1 MPMDRPIPAFYC
13 CYLLRSTVRHGS
25 VYVGS
30 TPNPVRRLKQHN
42 GLAKGGAVRTSKK
55 TLRPWEMTCIV
66 TGFPSH
72 IAALQFEWA
81 WQNPHITLHIAPEE
95 RLQRATQKKRSGQPK
110 RPRHSVPSLLSNLH
124 VLLRSPS
131 FSRWP
136 LELRFF
142 SADVHKAWTKW
153 TKVTAESIRDSLPVI
168 QDFSPVDQ
176 VSSGDESGSSPKNKK
191 RKTTHGIAALPID
204 YTNQKTHVVIGKEI
218 VEFEREGSC
227 KICKRNLEHDAGIYT
242 ICPSPG
248 CESVTHLTC
257 LSKHFLRGDEET
269 LVPIKGHC
277 PSCNTELRWVDVVK
291 ELSLRMRGQKEVEK
305 LLKVKRAR
313 KTKGSASQV
322 AVESS
327 DGEDDEDEI
336 MEEFVPG
343 TQGMV
348 ADYWRAIDDTDGS
361 DAESITSNISLAK
374 TTSLHASK
382 PGALGTVIED
392 SDWDDMD
399 VLD

>member
-1 MPMDRPIPAFYC
+1 
-13 CYLLRSTVRHGS
+13 
-25 VYVGS
+25 
-30 TPNPVRRLKQHN
+30 
-42 GLAKGGAVRTSKK
+42 
-55 TLRPWEMTCIV
+55 
-66 TGFPSH
+66 
-72 IAALQFEWA
+72 
-81 WQNPHITLHIAPEE
+81 
-95 RLQRATQKKRSGQPK
+95 
-110 RPRHSVPSLLSNLH
+110 
-124 VLLRSPS
+124 
-131 FSRWP
+131 
-136 LELRFF
+136 
-142 SADVHKAWTKW
+142 
-153 TKVTAESIRDSLPVI
+153 VTAESIRDSLPVI

-204 YTNQKTHVVIGKEI
+204 YTNQKTHVVIGKAI

-227 KICKRNLEHDAGIYT
+227 TICKRNLEHDAGIYT

-257 LSKHFLRGDEET
+257 LSKHFLHGDEET

-348 ADYWRAIDDTDGS
+348 AHDWGAIDDSDGS

-382 PGALGTVIED
+382 PGVLGKVIED
-392 SDWDDMD
+392 TDWDDMD